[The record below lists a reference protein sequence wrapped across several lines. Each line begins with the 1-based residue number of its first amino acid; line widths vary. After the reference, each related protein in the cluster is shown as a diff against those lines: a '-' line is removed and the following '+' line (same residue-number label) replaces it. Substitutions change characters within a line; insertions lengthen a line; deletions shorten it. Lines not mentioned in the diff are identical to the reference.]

1 MGGVVSAIGNVVGSV
16 GGLIS
21 GGKAADAAKGQA
33 EALRAAG
40 DRASQMAM
48 FRPVG
53 ITTGFGRSRFDVDPL
68 GRVTEAGYELTPEL
82 QAIRNRLLG
91 SAGQYQYDISGPL
104 TPISSAAQGLFGLGG
119 QLLPTDITR
128 AASPEALALQ
138 QRYQQAM
145 EGLVPTSLQAQA
157 SPETQAAAQLYQ
169 RYASMLAPTSVEAQA
184 SPEAQAYAAQLQGI
198 SGQLIPT
205 SLQAQASPEAMA
217 LSQQLRGLS
226 QQVTPTS
233 YDPTAAAQQ
242 YFEQQRALLE
252 PSRQAQ
258 LSQTRSRLFG
268 TGRGGLGVT
277 TATGGAPTSPELQ
290 AYYNAIAQQD
300 RELAAQSTD
309 VARQRLAQDIG
320 LGTQLGTQALATQ
333 TGAEQLARQN
343 LLQNLGLGT
352 QFAGQAFETTTAAQQ
367 LARQNLLQNLGL
379 TTGLTGQ
386 AATATEASRQQA
398 EQNLLN
404 RLGLGLGF
412 GREAIATGLAGEDVA
427 RQRFAQDLALGTG
440 LFGTAGQFLGQVPAL
455 QSAYLEPLRAQL
467 GLAGTV
473 ESLGQQPFLL
483 SQELAAAQAGA
494 GRGAAAAYLQPQQA
508 AANAYAQYQG
518 YSPMGSFLSGVGG
531 GMGGGGG
538 LFGSL
543 SGLFG
548 GGSQGGYNFGAVG
561 RQFGIPG
568 RTSTGLYTFD

>member
-1 MGGVVSAIGNVVGSV
+1 MGGVVGGIVNTV

-33 EALRAAG
+33 EALRAAA

-48 FRPVG
+48 FRPIG
-53 ITTGFGRSRFDVDPL
+53 ITTGFGRSRFTVDDL

-82 QAIRNRLLG
+82 QSLRNRILG
-91 SAGQYQYDISGPL
+91 LATGGGGFAPRSPGLFTTLAPQLPEGYTLEAPRDLTRAYAAVQPRDGFQYAYSPSGERIEVPL
-104 TPISSAAQGLFGLGG
+104 VAQPAPSVGGMTGLPDAYSIGEQLAPIGAAASSLFGLGG
-119 QLLPTDITR
+119 QLLPTSISRT
-128 AASPEALALQ
+128 ASPEALALQ
-138 QRYQQAM
+138 QRFQQAAT
-145 EGLVPTSLQAQA
+145 G
-157 SPETQAAAQLYQ
+157 
-169 RYASMLAPTSVEAQA
+169 LAPTDLSMA
-184 SPEAQAYAAQLQGI
+184 
-198 SGQLIPT
+198 
-205 SLQAQASPEAMA
+205 ASPEAMA

-258 LSQTRSRLFG
+258 LAQTRGRLFG

-300 RELAAQSTD
+300 AALAAQSTD
-309 VARQRLAQDIG
+309 VARSRLAQDIA
-320 LGTQLGTQALATQ
+320 LGTQLG
-333 TGAEQLARQN
+333 GAA
-343 LLQNLGLGT
+343 
-352 QFAGQAFETTTAAQQ
+352 
-367 LARQNLLQNLGL
+367 L
-379 TTGLTGQ
+379 TTQ
-386 AATATEASRQQA
+386 QQA
-398 EQNLLN
+398 ENLA
-404 RLGLGLGF
+404 RERTLGNLAASLGY

-427 RQRFAQDLALGTG
+427 RQRFAQDLGLGTG
-440 LFGTAGQFLGQVPAL
+440 LFGTAGQFLSQIPAL
-455 QSAYLEPLRAQL
+455 QSAYLGPIQSQL
-467 GLAGTV
+467 GLASMIEG
-473 ESLGQQPFLL
+473 LGQQPFAL

-518 YSPMGSFLSGVGG
+518 YSPMGSLLSGIGG
-531 GMGGGGG
+531 GMGGGG
-538 LFGSL
+538 FGSL
-543 SGLFG
+543 SGLFS
-548 GGSQGGYNFGAVG
+548 GSQGGYNFGALG

-568 RTSTGLYTFD
+568 QTSTGLYTFD